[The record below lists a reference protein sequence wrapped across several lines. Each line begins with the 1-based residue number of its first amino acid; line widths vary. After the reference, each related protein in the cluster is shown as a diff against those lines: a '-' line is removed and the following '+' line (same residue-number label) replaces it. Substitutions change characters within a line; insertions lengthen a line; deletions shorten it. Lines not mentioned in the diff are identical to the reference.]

1 MQIPIPN
8 LRFIDSENQDMWF
21 KNDDPYGFKL
31 LNVKLNLKI
40 KVHLLSL
47 AYKVLLNIKISPST
61 GNFYSCLSFTL

>member
-1 MQIPIPN
+1 
-8 LRFIDSENQDMWF
+8 MWF